1 MPEIGRLQAILT
13 ADDRDF
19 RAKMKGADQAA
30 KSTAGRI
37 KGTFENLRLKL
48 PQVQGGGAAGGMFD
62 ALKGVAGGNLLSG
75 AIQSAISGIAGAM
88 QSGLSAG
95 LEYNKTIENASISFK
110 TLLGSADAAQKH
122 LQLLQQFAESTPFE
136 FPDLIKASQRMQ
148 AMGFAADAVIPSL
161 RSIGDAVAAVGGGKA
176 ELDGVVMALGQMQ
189 TKGKV
194 SAEEMNQLAERGI
207 PAWDLLAKAIGRTKE
222 ETMALSEQGRL
233 RGGRAVEGIVA
244 MMGERF
250 GGQMDEMTRT
260 LAGRESNFQDILNR
274 QLGAATSG
282 TFDELKKGYAKATE
296 GLATEG
302 ARVFAGELNSLMT
315 AQAQE
320 LQKLLDGIS
329 SGQYF
334 KQGTEAITHGR
345 TAADA
350 VNRGD
355 LGGAATEGSR
365 ALARGLGME
374 YGAKGED
381 QIADFF
387 VKQFSGDG
395 VDRAIVGTLV
405 KGITAGL
412 TALES
417 VVRKSGKTVGEQT
430 GEGVKEGV
438 EDSLKMHSP
447 SLVMIELGANAAES
461 FASGFESGVN
471 SNIDRSSEG
480 IKKWAKQIEKIGGE
494 EFLKAVEAMSARLQ
508 IDPNKIMNVMAF
520 ESRLNPAAKNPK
532 GSATGLIQFLDSTAE
547 ALGTTVAKLKS
558 MSAVEQLVYVEKYF
572 AQFKNLADTQEA
584 LYTAVL
590 AGRPVGDSEALLF
603 KEGGKRTGRAYT
615 ANRGLDAD
623 KSGTIT
629 AGEATKK
636 VLEQGFLTPAATV
649 VAKFDQG
656 VKLFIAA
663 LPSILPSLGN
673 LLPRLAGAV
682 GAGPRNEVTTIPAA
696 PIPQARGGDGAIAL
710 PFVDTSRLMA
720 EGLDKL
726 AAKMRAIPTPTQTAG
741 IALDTLGSK
750 AGLFEDA
757 IDKAADKTQEAVD
770 KMAGVRDILSRG
782 FDDMIGALI
791 TGSDRWQDVA
801 KNIAVDFFNEL
812 ASQMMLK
819 ATGGKYGSIGGLLG
833 GIASSFLGGLMG
845 FGGGKAGGGS
855 VVSGTPYLVGEQG
868 PELFVP
874 GASGAIVPAAQTRAM
889 MTQGSGRVV
898 NITINVPVSAPSGTI
913 TPQTRQQIATSTAQ
927 AMQAALARN
936 G

>member
-1 MPEIGRLQAILT
+1 MPELGRLQAILT

-19 RAKMKGADQAA
+19 RAKMKGADGLA
-30 KSTAGRI
+30 KTTARGIR
-37 KGTFENLRLKL
+37 GTFENMRLRL
-48 PQVQGGGAAGGMFD
+48 PRVEGGAAGGGI
-62 ALKGVAGGNLLSG
+62 LGGLGSIAGGNLLSG
-75 AIQSAISGIAGAM
+75 AIQTAISGITSAM

-122 LQLLQQFAESTPFE
+122 LQLLQQFSESTPFE

-148 AMGFAADAVIPSL
+148 AMGFAADAIVPSL

-207 PAWDLLAKAIGRTKE
+207 PAWDMLAQAIGRTKE

-274 QLGAATSG
+274 QLGAATTG
-282 TFDELKKGYAKATE
+282 TFEELKKGYAKATE

-334 KQGTEAITHGR
+334 KQGAAAITHGR
-345 TAADA
+345 AAADA
-350 VNRGD
+350 INRRD
-355 LGGAATEGSR
+355 LGGAATEGSQ
-365 ALARGLGME
+365 ALARGMGME
-374 YGAKGED
+374 YGSKGED
-381 QIADFF
+381 QIADFM
-387 VKQFSGDG
+387 VKQFSRDG
-395 VDRAIVGTLV
+395 VDRAVFGTLV
-405 KGITAGL
+405 KGITSAL
-412 TALES
+412 MALES
-417 VVRKSGKTVGEQT
+417 VVHKGGKTVGEQT
-430 GEGVKEGV
+430 GAGIKEGV
-438 EDSLKMHSP
+438 QDSLQMRSP
-447 SLVMIELGANAAES
+447 SRVMMELGANAAEG
-461 FASGFESGVN
+461 FAIGFDNGIN
-471 SNIDRSSEG
+471 ATIDRSSEG
-480 IKKWAKQIEKIGGE
+480 MKKWAKAIEKAGGE

-508 IDPNKIMNVMAF
+508 IDPNKMMNVMAF

-532 GSATGLIQFLDSTAE
+532 GSATGLIQFLSSTAE
-547 ALGTTVAKLKS
+547 DLGTTVAKLKA
-558 MSAVEQLVYVEKYF
+558 MNAIEQLAYVEKYF
-572 AQFKNLADTQEA
+572 AQFKSLADTQEA

-590 AGRPVGDSEALLF
+590 AGRPVGDPNALLF
-603 KEGGKRTGRAYT
+603 KEGGKRTGGAYA
-615 ANRGLDAD
+615 ANRPLDAD
-623 KSGTIT
+623 ASGTIT

-636 VLEQGFLTPAATV
+636 VLEQGFLTPARGIITQ
-649 VAKFDQG
+649 FDQG
-656 VKLFIAA
+656 VRAFIAA
-663 LPSILPSLGN
+663 LPSLGN
-673 LLPRLAGAV
+673 LLPRLAG
-682 GAGPRNEVTTIPAA
+682 GGIAGPRSGAAGAPPA
-696 PIPQARGGDGAIAL
+696 PIPAVRGGDGAVAL
-710 PFVDTSRLMA
+710 PFVDTSRLVTISLEA
-720 EGLDKL
+720 L
-726 AAKMRAIPTPTQTAG
+726 AVKFRAIPTPAQTAG
-741 IALDTLGSK
+741 IALEQLGSQTGK
-750 AGLFEDA
+750 FADA
-757 IDKAADKTQEAVD
+757 IVEATSSFPTAAERF
-770 KMAGVRDILSRG
+770 RDFQGRLGQG
-782 FDDMIGALI
+782 FDNLINALI

-812 ASQMMLK
+812 ASEMMLA
-819 ATGGKYGSIGGLLG
+819 ATGGKHGSLGSLLG
-833 GIASSFLGGLMG
+833 GIAGSFFKGLFG

-855 VVSGTPYLVGEQG
+855 VTGGTPYLVGEKG

-874 GASGAIVPAAQTRAM
+874 GASGSIVPARETRAM
-889 MTQGSGRVV
+889 LGGGRSI
-898 NITINVPVSAPSGTI
+898 NITINVPVSAPSGTV
-913 TPQTRQQIATSTAQ
+913 TPQTRQQIAASTAQ

-936 G
+936 S